1 MLNNIE
7 IQNLIPH
14 RYPFLLVDKVVEI
27 EEGKRAVG
35 IKNVTINEP
44 FFQGHFPGNPI
55 MPGVLIVEAMAQVGL
70 IALKTLEENKDKLGV
85 FAGID
90 SMRFKEQ
97 VRPGDTLRIEVDLV
111 AMRRGIGKAD
121 AVAYVGDNSD
131 KIAAKGKIMFA
142 LIDDK

>member
-1 MLNNIE
+1 MDNIE

-14 RYPFLLVDKVVEI
+14 RYPFLLVDRVLEV
-27 EEGKRAVG
+27 EEGKRAVA

-44 FFQGHFPGNPI
+44 FFQGHFPANPI

-70 IALKTLEENKDKLGV
+70 IAIKTQEENKDKLGV

-97 VRPGDTLRIEVDLV
+97 VRQGDTLTIEVELT

-121 AVAYVGDNSD
+121 AVAYVDGD
-131 KIAAKGKIMFA
+131 KVAAKGKIMFA
-142 LIDDK
+142 MVDEA